1 MDKRKLFVVKEA
13 LSLISFDLTETN
25 GMRVDSCFLHITGD
39 ERDPSLLINILAMN
53 KGNIK
58 I

>member
-1 MDKRKLFVVKEA
+1 
-13 LSLISFDLTETN
+13 
-25 GMRVDSCFLHITGD
+25 MRVDSCFLHITGD